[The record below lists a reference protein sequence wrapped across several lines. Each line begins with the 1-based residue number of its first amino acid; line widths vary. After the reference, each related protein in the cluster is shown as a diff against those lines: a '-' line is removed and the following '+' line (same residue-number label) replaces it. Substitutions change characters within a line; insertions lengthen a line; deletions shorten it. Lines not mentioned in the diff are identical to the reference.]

1 MNLSWIPVLHQLRSV
16 GWLYSESR
24 LFHLWMEILFR
35 VQRSKDTYP
44 VKGMSVEVRPGQFI
58 SSTRRL
64 ATAIS
69 VDKDT
74 VGRYLKIL
82 ESQKWIERKVM
93 GNVTLYTVLVME
105 QIPGFTIRDDTDS
118 PTNEDAKSL
127 TVGDTS
133 GDTFG
138 DINYNNKNNKKNI
151 SSSPACEEEFF
162 EILLRDKEA
171 FREIALALHCK
182 EEKLTSMYL
191 DFVQESRIKEKRYET
206 VLQCKEH
213 FFNWARARLDKE
225 KRDGT
230 TNADKP
236 GGGNQGN
243 KRGRRTPL
251 EPGCGLIED

>member
-1 MNLSWIPVLHQLRSV
+1 MDLSWIPVFHQLRSV

-24 LFHLWMEILFR
+24 MLHLWLEILFR

-44 VKGMSVEVRPGQFI
+44 VKGVSVEVRPGQFI
-58 SSTRRL
+58 SSTRKL
-64 ATAIS
+64 AAAIS

-82 ESQKWIERKVM
+82 ESQRWIERKVL

-105 QIPGFTIRDDTDS
+105 QIPGFTIKESAGQTAV
-118 PTNEDAKSL
+118 TDAKTP

-138 DINYNNKNNKKNI
+138 DIDYINKNNINI
-151 SSSPACEEEFF
+151 SPSPAREEEFF
-162 EILLRDKEA
+162 EIFSRDKEA
-171 FREIALALHCK
+171 FRGIALALHCK
-182 EEKLTSMYL
+182 EEILESMYP
-191 DFVQESRIKEKRYET
+191 DFVQESRVKEKRYGT

-230 TNADKP
+230 TKANKP
-236 GGGNQGN
+236 GGGSQGN